1 MLPRRFLLAAALA
14 SLVAA
19 TALPAAHALGGTEVT
34 LRVAPTFS
42 RQADPATGYVL
53 PSEHP
58 FSAAL
63 EPTLEAAADK
73 DAPAT
78 TTPAVWLRDPAATD
92 RFDDETGVAGCTLV
106 ATDSDGSGAVTGA
119 EALDQAEAQGCI
131 TGWAFTTAFG
141 DPFVT
146 SVDGLEKSNAPGADP
161 DTGYPHGWW
170 QVQVNRHVAG
180 DGIAS
185 LTLDQGDSLGLVYM
199 RHG

>member
-1 MLPRRFLLAAALA
+1 MLPRRPLLAAALA
-14 SLVAA
+14 ALVAA
-19 TALPAAHALGGTEVT
+19 TALPAAQAVGGAQVT

-42 RQADPATGYVL
+42 QQADPATGYVI

-58 FSAAL
+58 FSAAAEPIL
-63 EPTLEAAADK
+63 EGLTGR

-78 TTPAVWLRDPAATD
+78 TTPAVWLRDPAADD

-106 ATDSDGSGAVTGA
+106 ATDADGSGAVTGA
-119 EALDQAEAQGCI
+119 EVLTQAEDAGCI
-131 TGWAFTTAFG
+131 TGWDTTLAFG

-146 SVDGLEKSNAPGADP
+146 SVDGLEKSDAPGADP
-161 DTGYPHGWW
+161 ATGYPHGWW
-170 QVQVNRHVAG
+170 QIQENGHVAG

-185 LTLDQGDSLGLVYM
+185 LTLDDGDDLGLVYM